1 MTPRSTHEHH
11 RQHDNDDDTET
22 LEVTDCPA
30 HSGVCIQTRRN
41 NEDIQNLFLLIECL
55 KITINDKFMKMY
67 YMVIAALAAIILMC
81 GTWAINNFHL
91 AIDTV
96 KRVAFGG

>member
-1 MTPRSTHEHH
+1 MNEQQHH
-11 RQHDNDDDTET
+11 RYNDSVTF
-22 LEVTDCPA
+22 EVTDCPA
-30 HSGVCIQTRRN
+30 HSGVCKETRRN
-41 NEDIQNLFLLIECL
+41 NEDIQKLFTAIDDL
-55 KITINDKFMKMY
+55 KKMVNDKFMKMY
-67 YMVIAALAAIILMC
+67 YMFIAALASIILGC

>member
-1 MTPRSTHEHH
+1 MTPRMTHEHH
-11 RQHDNDDDTET
+11 RQHDNDDCMET
-22 LEVTDCPA
+22 FDVTDCPA
-30 HSGVCIQTRRN
+30 HSGVCKETRRN
-41 NEDIQNLFLLIECL
+41 NEDIQKLFTAIDDL
-55 KITINDKFMKMY
+55 KKMVNDKFMKMY
-67 YMVIAALAAIILMC
+67 YMFIAALAAIILGC